1 MQKIRKYL
9 LGTTAIT
16 VAWLGSTVTAWAGN
30 GLISP
35 PTIDITNG
43 TMTLDSGAGQ
53 TMNTSIQT
61 WLSVV
66 VVIAILGIGVNLAY
80 HAWKMSHGDERTR
93 ADGTKGILNSIIAII
108 IVASLWLIISWAVGM
123 V

>member
-1 MQKIRKYL
+1 MQKIRRYFL
-9 LGTTAIT
+9 DLTGVAA
-16 VAWLGSTVTAWAGN
+16 AWLGGAVKAWAA

-43 TMTLDSGAGQ
+43 TMNLDSGAGQ
-53 TMNTSIQT
+53 TLNTNIQT

-66 VVIAILGIGVNLAY
+66 VVIAIMAIGINLAY

-93 ADGTKGILNSIIAII
+93 ADGTKGILHSIIAII

>member
-1 MQKIRKYL
+1 MQKIRRYFL
-9 LGTTAIT
+9 VIT
-16 VAWLGSTVTAWAGN
+16 GVAAAWLGGTVTAGPS

-43 TMTLDSGAGQ
+43 TMNLDSGAGQ

-66 VVIAILGIGVNLAY
+66 VVIAILGIGVNIAY

>member
-1 MQKIRKYL
+1 MQIIRRYF
-9 LGTTAIT
+9 LGLTSVAA
-16 VAWLGSTVTAWAGN
+16 AWLGGTATASAA

-35 PTIDITNG
+35 PSIDITNG
-43 TMTLDSGAGQ
+43 TMNLDSGAGQ
-53 TMNTSIQT
+53 TLNTNIQT

-66 VVIAILGIGVNLAY
+66 VVIAIMAIGINIAY

-93 ADGTKGILNSIIAII
+93 ADGTKGILHSIIAVI

>member
-1 MQKIRKYL
+1 MQKIRRYFL
-9 LGTTAIT
+9 VIT
-16 VAWLGSTVTAWAGN
+16 GVAAAWLGGAVTAWAS

-43 TMTLDSGAGQ
+43 TMNLDSGAGQ

-66 VVIAILGIGVNLAY
+66 VVIAILGIGVNIAY

-93 ADGTKGILNSIIAII
+93 ADGTKGILHSIIAII

>member
-1 MQKIRKYL
+1 MQKIRRYF
-9 LGTTAIT
+9 LGIT
-16 VAWLGSTVTAWAGN
+16 SVAAAWLGGAATAWAA

-43 TMTLDSGAGQ
+43 TMNLDSGAGQ
-53 TMNTSIQT
+53 TLNTNIQT

-66 VVIAILGIGVNLAY
+66 VVIAIIAIGINLAY

-93 ADGTKGILNSIIAII
+93 ADGTKGILHSIIAII